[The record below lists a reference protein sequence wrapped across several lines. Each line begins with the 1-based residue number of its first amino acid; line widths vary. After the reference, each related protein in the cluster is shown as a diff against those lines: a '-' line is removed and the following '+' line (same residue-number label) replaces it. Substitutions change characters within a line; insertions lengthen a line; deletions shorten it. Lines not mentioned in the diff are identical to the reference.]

1 VRLKLA
7 IGPDGRVALPQ
18 REAEALGALDGDP
31 VELHVVK
38 GCFALV
44 ERPEVPADGY
54 LAGSL
59 RALSAPEVFHF
70 LSTTLKTGT
79 LLLSF
84 APDRER
90 APGARRAPEALRR
103 KTVVLRDGQVVFA
116 TSSERADRLGA
127 VLWRNGLVS
136 REELE
141 RCGRL
146 VQAGRPLGQVLVDEG
161 LLDSGQLYGAMTLQ
175 VREILLAALLEDEGE
190 FVFVEGRVD
199 ERNAVKLPERTRDLL
214 LEGMR
219 RRDDLERA
227 APEVPDRDAVVR
239 AARPAPPGLE
249 DREARL
255 LAAADGART
264 VRQVLDDTQLGL
276 YEGLRALAALVRRGL
291 VDRIPPPAPPSGEE
305 EVLTVTALA
314 PDAGR
319 GPFETY
325 RRIFRHVHACLAA
338 VQPDA
343 ARRLGS
349 YFERLPPA
357 QRTVF
362 RGLRLGPDGDL
373 DVARLLAN
381 VGAGGG
387 RAGAAARAGALE
399 ALESFLAFAL
409 FEVKNCLEPA
419 AADRVIVDVGRMQ
432 AGRA

>member
-1 VRLKLA
+1 MRLKLA
-7 IGPDGRVALPQ
+7 IGSDGGVALPP

-31 VELHVVK
+31 VDLHVVK

-44 ERPEVPADGY
+44 ERPAGPEGGY

-70 LSTTLKTGT
+70 LATSLKTGT

-90 APGARRAPEALRR
+90 APGALRSPEALRR
-103 KTVVLRDGQVVFA
+103 KTITFRDGQVVFA
-116 TSSERADRLGA
+116 SSSERADRLGA
-127 VLWRNGLVS
+127 VLWRNGLVPAA
-136 REELE
+136 ELE

-199 ERNAVKLPERTRDLL
+199 ERNAVKLPERTRELL

-219 RRDDLERA
+219 RREELERLA
-227 APEVPDRDAVVR
+227 ADVPDRDGVVR
-239 AARPAPPGLE
+239 PGRAAPDGLDE
-249 DREARL
+249 REARL

-264 VRQVLDDTQLGL
+264 VRRILDETQLGL
-276 YEGLRALAALVRRGL
+276 HDGLRALAALVRRGL
-291 VDRIPPPAPPSGEE
+291 VDRIPPPAPPPGEE

-314 PDAGR
+314 PDAGL

-325 RRIFRHVHACLAA
+325 RRIFRHLHARLAA
-338 VQPDA
+338 AQPDA
-343 ARRLGS
+343 PRRLAS
-349 YFERLPPA
+349 WFDRLPPA
-357 QRTVF
+357 QRVAF
-362 RGLRLGPDGDL
+362 RGLRPGPDGDL
-373 DVARLLAN
+373 DVARMAAA
-381 VGAGGG
+381 AGGG
-387 RAGAAARAGALE
+387 RRGAAARAAALD

-409 FEVKNCLEPA
+409 FEAKNCLPA
-419 AADRVIVDVGRMQ
+419 GEAERVIGEVGRMQ
-432 AGRA
+432 AGKA